1 MKNDNGLA
9 PPWGAD
15 NPLLRPTPNDLAV
28 APELGVLAALDAT
41 LATAAYQLLSEN
53 PDLTSL
59 ELAAQGELPPPPA
72 RKANILLSDIHS
84 LRMELRKYY
93 AIVTGNYDD
102 NEIDF

>member
-1 MKNDNGLA
+1 MKSNN
-9 PPWGAD
+9 PAD
-15 NPLLRPTPNDLAV
+15 TELHEDVLLRPTPNDMAI
-28 APELGVLAALDAT
+28 APELGVLAVLDAT

-59 ELAAQGELPPPPA
+59 ILAAKGELPPPPA

-93 AIVTGNYDD
+93 AIVTGDYDD
-102 NEIDF
+102 GEIDF